1 MSVASW
7 LRKSSPAFT
16 IFASMAGFATYF
28 SMYAFRKPFA
38 AASFDHVL
46 GWHFILDFKITI
58 VIAQVMGYATSK
70 FIGIKVIAEMRP
82 AGRARAILGL
92 IGASWLALILFAIAP
107 AAVKVAALYLNGL
120 CLGMIWGLVFSYMEG
135 RRSSEILGAVLCAS
149 FIVSSGAVK
158 SVGLLLMTHLGV
170 PMFWMPAATG
180 LAFVPV
186 LFLGV
191 WGLSS
196 LPPPNAE
203 DERARVRRAPMTG
216 HEVRAFLRDY
226 GWGVALLVATYVLAT
241 ALRDFRDNFAA
252 ELWGALG
259 YSDPASVFTSAELPV
274 AAVALV
280 AMGVI
285 VKVRDNRRALAV
297 IHALMLGGLFLL
309 GASTLAFDSGWL
321 APLPWMIA
329 SGAGLYVVYTPFN
342 AMLFDR
348 LVAVSGRV
356 ANAGFLI
363 YVADS
368 AGYAGSCALLL
379 WRNLGLKQL
388 EWLGV
393 FKSAAYAMSLLGAAL
408 VALSLAY
415 FNGRARRVTS
425 PRIPS
430 AAPASSP
437 LGGAARQAA
446 PPPPN
451 RR

>member
-1 MSVASW
+1 MPQPLASW
-7 LRKSSPAFT
+7 LRKSSAAFT

-38 AASFDHVL
+38 AASFGHIQD
-46 GWHFILDFKITI
+46 WHFVLDFKITI

-70 FIGIKVIAEMRP
+70 FIGIRVIAEMRS
-82 AGRARAILGL
+82 AGRARAILVL
-92 IGASWLALILFAIAP
+92 IGLSWVALILFAVVPP
-107 AAVKVAALYLNGL
+107 ALKVAAMYLNGL

-149 FIVSSGAVK
+149 FIISSGAVK
-158 SVGLLLMTHLGV
+158 SVGLLLMTHLSV

-180 LAFVPV
+180 LAFLPL

-196 LPPPNAE
+196 LPPPSAE

-216 HEVRAFLRDY
+216 REVRAFLSDY
-226 GWGVALLVATYVLAT
+226 GLGVTLLVATYVLAT

-259 YSDPASVFTSAELPV
+259 YADPATVFTSAELPV

-280 AMGVI
+280 AMGVV

-297 IHALMLGGLFLL
+297 IHALILGGLCLI
-309 GASTLAFDSGWL
+309 GASTLAFDTGWL
-321 APLPWMIA
+321 GPLPWMIA

-393 FKSAAYAMSLLGAAL
+393 FKSAAYAMSLFGAAL
-408 VALSLAY
+408 VALSLSY
-415 FNGRARRVTS
+415 FNARARRAAVSLPPATGE
-425 PRIPS
+425 IPDL
-430 AAPASSP
+430 P
-437 LGGAARQAA
+437 
-446 PPPPN
+446 
-451 RR
+451 